1 MHPRA
6 KNYLIILLAF
16 ATATAGTIAW
26 QQHQQLKALQ
36 SDLLTARRV
45 PARKIT
51 APKPPVTG
59 DTATVAAAPKPADE
73 EAAPPADAAAPARP
87 QRNNNRGNFTALM
100 NNPEAVKA
108 WNLQQRSQLD
118 GRFAALFKQLNLSP
132 VQLENFKNLLVDRQ
146 STAMEIYATA
156 RDKGLDPNANR
167 DEIRKLVTESQGEV
181 DQSIKAALGETGYQ
195 QYQNYENTQAQ
206 RAVVSQLDQ
215 RLSYSATPLTSSQ
228 SQFLVQAL
236 SVPATGTTAVDQ
248 NGGGTGGSPWGGNRG
263 GVTITDAVIKQ
274 AQNVLVPDQVAA
286 LKQIQAEQQ
295 AQQKLGQL
303 LRGAGSIG
311 GGRQRGN

>member
-1 MHPRA
+1 MHSRA

-16 ATATAGTIAW
+16 AAATAGTIAW
-26 QQHQQLKALQ
+26 QQHQQLKSLQ
-36 SDLLTARRV
+36 ADLLTARR
-45 PARKIT
+45 PSHKST
-51 APKPPVTG
+51 TPKPP
-59 DTATVAAAPKPADE
+59 ATSDAPAAASATKPADE
-73 EAAPPADAAAPARP
+73 AVAPADVAATNTR
-87 QRNNNRGNFTALM
+87 RNNRPNFTALM

-132 VQLENFKNLLVDRQ
+132 VQLENLKNLLVERQ

-167 DEIRKLVTESQGEV
+167 NDIQKLVADSQSEV
-181 DQSIKAALGETGYQ
+181 DQSIKAALGDTGYQ
-195 QYQNYENTQAQ
+195 QYQNYQNTQAQ

-215 RLSYSATPLTSSQ
+215 RLSYSATPLTGSQ

-236 SVPATGTTAVDQ
+236 SAPTTGTTVDQ
-248 NGGGTGGSPWGGNRG
+248 NGSGPGGPPWGGNRG
-263 GVTITDAVIKQ
+263 GVTITDTVVQQ
-274 AQNVLVPDQVAA
+274 AQNVLTPDQVAA

-303 LRGAGSIG
+303 MRDAGITG
-311 GGRQRGN
+311 GGRLRGN